1 MATVRNSSA
10 ARFTR
15 FVLAALKSISSP
27 SYSLSKS
34 RPALSRAAEI
44 TSAAPAPAPNGS
56 EYLFRRPR
64 IADNAGDSKLSSSL
78 NDAVVDG
85 GFARQFLSSSRS
97 YSTAANSQQINDPE
111 FTEMAWER
119 VGALDAT
126 QASKQQVVESEHLMK
141 ALWEQQQVF
150 NEVFIGM
157 QWEL

>member
-97 YSTAANSQQINDPE
+97 YSTAANSQQLISLDMGSLVASAKFRGE
-111 FTEMAWER
+111 FEER
-119 VGALDAT
+119 LKAVLKEVTSSNGQIILFIDEIHTVVGA
-126 QASKQQVVESEHLMK
+126 
-141 ALWEQQQVF
+141 
-150 NEVFIGM
+150 GGY
-157 QWEL
+157 